1 LHLLLAAPVFSG
13 VRLVQMSGAVQLDL
27 FVPDAVDP
35 TGVVDAKGVRYLGVA
50 RRQPDGTW
58 RVLASVGGA
67 LCLR

>member
-27 FVPDAVDP
+27 F
-35 TGVVDAKGVRYLGVA
+35 VDAKGVRYLGVA